1 MQGAQASTRAW
12 DGTLGKDIQGGQQG
26 VVAVQCVCGE
36 GTMKD
41 WQMEMIEN
49 NQCPCCSK
57 QLTEGCCI
65 ECGEVYE

>member
-1 MQGAQASTRAW
+1 MQGAQAGTRSW
-12 DGTLGKDIQGGQQG
+12 YGTLGEDLQRGQQG
-26 VVAVQCVCGE
+26 EVAVQCVCGE
-36 GTMKD
+36 GTMKED
-41 WQMEMIEN
+41 DEMIEK